1 MKALGKRGVK
11 ATAQVLATRKATKRI
26 IGTAT
31 RLGCGTIVMAAD
43 EPRNRI
49 VADLMWSQ
57 EPYRVQRPAKVPV
70 LLVTD

>member
-1 MKALGKRGVK
+1 
-11 ATAQVLATRKATKRI
+11 
-26 IGTAT
+26 
-31 RLGCGTIVMAAD
+31 MAAD

-57 EPYRVQRPAKVPV
+57 EPYRVQRRAKVPV